1 MEVAIVDDEKVIREQ
16 IKKLA
21 VKYEPDCNVKYYETG
36 EELLAEGKKFDVLF
50 LDIQMEGMN
59 GIDTARAL
67 REKQEDMVVIFITGV
82 KEYVFEAF
90 DVSAFHYLLKPVEE
104 KKFSEVFERAKKEV
118 EKRTT
123 QGQKN
128 IFIKTRNRSFTINHD
143 NILYIENRG
152 KKVEIHTSN
161 EIIDT
166 YASMNDLEKQLGGN
180 FYRCHRGYLV
190 NIQRTELY
198 FLLVPG
204 TVGLLVCLLLR
215 TIMIT
220 IENDM
225 PKLLCDRYP
234 ILSIIVPA
242 ILILSL
248 LSILYVVKTFQNMI
262 VLNREKNSRIIL
274 EKQIGSMQ
282 EHMEE
287 MEHIYS
293 GTRSMKHDMKNTLSV
308 IMQLA
313 TGNEETEN
321 AELQAYLSELNR
333 TMERLEFQFRTG
345 NTVVDTLLNMK
356 YHEAVRTIPDM
367 QMDADRLLFPDNLLI
382 QSYDIGIILGNA
394 LACRKLKGKESDAE
408 TFIRLSSFRKGKM
421 IFIEITNSFDGNVIR
436 KRQSEFPATDKAD
449 KEAHG
454 IGLANIKS
462 VAEKYHGG
470 VDWSV
475 DGKVFIL
482 SVMMKDERRTENE
495 Y

>member
-1 MEVAIVDDEKVIREQ
+1 
-16 IKKLA
+16 
-21 VKYEPDCNVKYYETG
+21 
-36 EELLAEGKKFDVLF
+36 
-50 LDIQMEGMN
+50 
-59 GIDTARAL
+59 
-67 REKQEDMVVIFITGV
+67 
-82 KEYVFEAF
+82 
-90 DVSAFHYLLKPVEE
+90 
-104 KKFSEVFERAKKEV
+104 
-118 EKRTT
+118 
-123 QGQKN
+123 
-128 IFIKTRNRSFTINHD
+128 
-143 NILYIENRG
+143 
-152 KKVEIHTSN
+152 
-161 EIIDT
+161 
-166 YASMNDLEKQLGGN
+166 
-180 FYRCHRGYLV
+180 
-190 NIQRTELY
+190 
-198 FLLVPG
+198 
-204 TVGLLVCLLLR
+204 
-215 TIMIT
+215 
-220 IENDM
+220 
-225 PKLLCDRYP
+225 
-234 ILSIIVPA
+234 
-242 ILILSL
+242 
-248 LSILYVVKTFQNMI
+248 
-262 VLNREKNSRIIL
+262 
-274 EKQIGSMQ
+274 
-282 EHMEE
+282 MEE

-293 GTRSMKHDMKNTLSV
+293 GIRSMKHDMKNTLSV

-394 LACRKLKGKESDAE
+394 LDNAIEACRKLKGKESDAE
-408 TFIRLSSFRKGKM
+408 TFIRLSSFQKGKM

>member
-1 MEVAIVDDEKVIREQ
+1 MYDVINVCLDVIVALGQGYCLQYFLGSFLEGREKDRRINGLLVMVVYGVLRLGINFILPADNESIRTVGKITLMFVIIV
-16 IKKLA
+16 
-21 VKYEPDCNVKYYETG
+21 
-36 EELLAEGKKFDVLF
+36 LLALLFYKGVQAITAFLAITFMAVSEITFFLSYMLMQIGGNLFDLWVWLLEKGYIAVDTFEWIVQISATFLQIIFYGIFLVLLYF
-50 LDIQMEGMN
+50 
-59 GIDTARAL
+59 AL
-67 REKQEDMVVIFITGV
+67 RKII
-82 KEYVFEAF
+82 
-90 DVSAFHYLLKPVEE
+90 
-104 KKFSEVFERAKKEV
+104 
-118 EKRTT
+118 
-123 QGQKN
+123 
-128 IFIKTRNRSFTINHD
+128 RSFSD
-143 NILYIENRG
+143 
-152 KKVEIHTSN
+152 K
-161 EIIDT
+161 D
-166 YASMNDLEKQLGGN
+166 
-180 FYRCHRGYLV
+180 YR
-190 NIQRTELY
+190 IQRTELY

-262 VLNREKNSRIIL
+262 VLNREKNSWIIL
-274 EKQIGSMQ
+274 EKQIG
-282 EHMEE
+282 
-287 MEHIYS
+287 
-293 GTRSMKHDMKNTLSV
+293 SMKHDMKNTLSV

-313 TGNEETEN
+313 TGNEETGN

-394 LACRKLKGKESDAE
+394 LDNAIEACRKLKGKESDAE

-462 VAEKYHGG
+462 VAEKYHGD